1 MTIPCIKIIR
11 AASAVLLG
19 ATLTFPPLAAADTA
33 PDKLGRGL
41 AGMVAGVAEVPG
53 NMKVEIE
60 ERGPAAGSFVG
71 FFKGIGMVVV
81 REVTGVYEF
90 VTAPLPVPEGYRP
103 VLQPEYPW
111 GYFDGT
117 TTGARARRA

>member
-1 MTIPCIKIIR
+1 MTARTIVGALT
-11 AASAVLLG
+11 AAALG
-19 ATLTFPPLAAADTA
+19 ATLALPLRAAADTA

-41 AGMVAGVAEVPG
+41 AGMVAGVAELPG

-60 ERGPAAGSFVG
+60 DRGPAAGSFVG

-111 GYFDGT
+111 DYFDAST
-117 TTGARARRA
+117 ASARAQRS

>member
-1 MTIPCIKIIR
+1 MTSRIIVGTL
-11 AASAVLLG
+11 AASVLG
-19 ATLTFPPLAAADTA
+19 ATLALPPLAAADTA

-60 ERGPAAGSFVG
+60 DRGPAAGTFVG
-71 FFKGIGMVVV
+71 FVKGIGMVVV

-111 GYFDGT
+111 AYFDGT
-117 TTGARARRA
+117 TASARAPRRS